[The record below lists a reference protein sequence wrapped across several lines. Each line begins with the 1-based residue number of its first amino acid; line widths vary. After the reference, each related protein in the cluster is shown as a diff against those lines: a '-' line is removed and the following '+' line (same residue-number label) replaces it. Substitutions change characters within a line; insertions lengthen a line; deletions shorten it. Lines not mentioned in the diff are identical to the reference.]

1 MVGHIVR
8 EHVIFCQV
16 NTEVYTD
23 SLINEYW
30 EELLELLF
38 GTTDIWDNYHIYI
51 WLIIGSSFEWLL
63 VPWKLSYIAYNK
75 AYAEHN

>member
-23 SLINEYW
+23 SLINKYW

-38 GTTDIWDNYHIYI
+38 GTTDI
-51 WLIIGSSFEWLL
+51 
-63 VPWKLSYIAYNK
+63 
-75 AYAEHN
+75 